1 VKLRHVP
8 FLHFRGGDINAA
20 SLTTTTHSEE
30 NIEGREPKTLVTLR
44 DGVECR
50 RVVENVVIEREF
62 SAMNRIQV
70 IRSINAV
77 DLEGNA
83 NLGIKSTPRSLRL
96 VQLDFLTSEAALIK
110 SSAESLPAQ

>member
-1 VKLRHVP
+1 MKLRHVP
-8 FLHFRGGDINAA
+8 FLHFRGGDINTA

-30 NIEGREPKTLVTLR
+30 NIEGREPKTLVTLG

-62 SAMNRIQV
+62 SAMNRI
-70 IRSINAV
+70 IRSIDAV

-96 VQLDFLTSEAALIK
+96 VQLDFLTSEAALTK